1 MSRILLII
9 RDEKGR
15 DVRVTYD
22 PKYFKTFPVKYDDKV
37 VYAEVK

>member
-15 DVRVTYD
+15 DVRVTYN
-22 PKYFKTFPVKYDDKV
+22 PEYFKHFPTNCSDRV